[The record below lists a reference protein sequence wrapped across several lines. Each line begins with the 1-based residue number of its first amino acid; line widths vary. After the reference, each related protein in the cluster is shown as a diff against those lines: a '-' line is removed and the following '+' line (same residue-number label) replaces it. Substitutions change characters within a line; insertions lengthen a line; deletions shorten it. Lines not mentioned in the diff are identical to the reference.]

1 MPSEAG
7 ADHVRYHG
15 YTLRA
20 NRTTPHQ
27 HTRNPSLAYEV
38 THIAAGRLIVGDEE
52 INGDAISTINLLLRG
67 KERAIA
73 LSGFDFGTKVIAVT
87 DQRVLI
93 ADENDGIVL
102 NLRHDNIS
110 VMRRDG
116 RTLIIRAKD
125 GEEHHHRFGKDQT
138 VQELVEIAWRQIAT
152 GKRSTTGA
160 SQTNRPSATGG
171 NRQTAQAQPEN
182 GRQIHIGE
190 RVKFWEEQDRIN
202 QELIPRVIQQSEVL
216 TGHIKNH
223 ENLQA
228 TAVKM
233 VRETVEESE
242 SRINQQLQAAQE
254 ERQLAEENLRQ
265 ASEERQAAEAII
277 QQVSEERQAAEKQL
291 REVGEEHQRAQEQL
305 RQTAEER
312 QAQTAQWELIAE
324 ERQKHQKE
332 LEAAAS
338 EREEMKSQH
347 AGEVVALKNHG
358 RRMTVIAGAAVTLAG
373 AAIILAVLL

>member
-1 MPSEAG
+1 M
-7 ADHVRYHG
+7 
-15 YTLRA
+15 
-20 NRTTPHQ
+20 
-27 HTRNPSLAYEV
+27 
-38 THIAAGRLIVGDEE
+38 AAGRFIVGDEE
-52 INGDAISTINLLLRG
+52 INEDAISTINLLLRG

-73 LSGFDFGTKVIAVT
+73 VSGFDFETKVIAVT

-93 ADENDGIVL
+93 ADKNDGIVL
-102 NLRHDNIS
+102 NLRHDNVS
-110 VMRRDG
+110 FMRRDG
-116 RTLIIRAKD
+116 RTLIIRAKN
-125 GEEHHHRFGKDQT
+125 GEEHRHRFGKDQT
-138 VQELVEIAWRQIAT
+138 VQELVEIARRQEAA

-160 SQTNRPSATGG
+160 SQRKDPPATGG
-171 NRQTAQAQPEN
+171 NRQTAQARAEN
-182 GRQIHIGE
+182 GKELHIKE

-242 SRINQQLQAAQE
+242 SRINQHLQAAQE

-265 ASEERQAAEAII
+265 ASEERQVTEAILR
-277 QQVSEERQAAEKQL
+277 QVSEERQAAEEQL
-291 REVGEEHQRAQEQL
+291 REAGEEHQRAQEQL
-305 RQTAEER
+305 RQAAEER

-324 ERQKHQKE
+324 ERQQHQKE
-332 LEAAAS
+332 LESAAS

-358 RRMTVIAGAAVTLAG
+358 RKMTVIAVAAVTLAG